1 MSSHDAS
8 SQQSFSRWWAELDPI
23 GRSPSGGYRRFAW
36 TRQDATLRE
45 WFRGAAGGLGLD
57 VVTDRTGNVW
67 AWWGDPDADGP
78 GVVIGSHLDSVPE
91 GGAFDGPLGVVS
103 SLAAVEALQQSG
115 FTPRHP
121 IAVACFGDEEGA
133 RFGIACAGSRL
144 LTGALDADRARAL
157 RDGDGTTMA
166 EAMAAAGHDP
176 QHVGRDDET
185 LRRVGMFV
193 ELHVEQGRGLVDVD
207 SAVGVGSAIWPHGR
221 WRFDLAGRA
230 DHAGTTRLAD
240 RTDPMLD
247 LAALIQAARAA
258 AERYD
263 AVATVGKVS
272 VNPNGV
278 NAIPSSVS
286 AWLDARGPDESDVR
300 SLVADL
306 SDAYGRPD
314 EESWTPRTPFHP
326 TLSANVVH
334 ALEELGEPVPVLE
347 TGAGHDAG
355 VLSQTGIPTSMLY
368 VRNPTGVSH
377 SPLEHAE
384 VDDCLAGVDA
394 LTHVVRRLAQ

>member
-1 MSSHDAS
+1 VSS
-8 SQQSFSRWWAELDPI
+8 FERWWAEIEPV
-23 GRSPSGGYRRFAW
+23 GRAASGGYRRFAW
-36 TRQDATLRE
+36 TAEDAALRE
-45 WFRGAAGGLGLD
+45 WFAGAATSLGLD

-103 SLAAVEALQQSG
+103 SLAAVESLQGKG

-121 IAVACFGDEEGA
+121 IAVACFSDEEGA
-133 RFGIACAGSRL
+133 RFGIACAGSRM
-144 LTGALDADRARAL
+144 LTGALDADRARGL

-166 EAMAAAGHDP
+166 EAMTAAGHDP
-176 QHVGRDDET
+176 GHLGRDDEA

-193 ELHVEQGRGLVDVD
+193 ELHVEQGRWLVDAD

-247 LAALIQAARAA
+247 LALLIQGARAA

-278 NAIPSSVS
+278 NAIPSSVT
-286 AWLDARGPDESDVR
+286 AWLDARGPDEVDVR
-300 SLVADL
+300 CLVADL
-306 SDAYGRPD
+306 ADVHGRPD
-314 EESWTPRTPFHP
+314 EESWTPRTPFDQ
-326 TLSANVVH
+326 TLTANVVH
-334 ALEELGEPVPVLE
+334 ALEERGEPVPVLE

-355 VLSQTGIPTSMLY
+355 VLAQAGIATSMLY

-384 VDDCLAGVDA
+384 TDDCLAGVEA
-394 LTHVVRRLAQ
+394 LTHVVQRLAQ

>member
-1 MSSHDAS
+1 MSS
-8 SQQSFSRWWAELDPI
+8 FERWWSEIEPV
-23 GRSPSGGYRRFAW
+23 GRSAAGGYRRFAW
-36 TRQDATLRE
+36 TAQDAALRE
-45 WFRGAAGGLGLD
+45 WFTGAAGSLGLD

-103 SLAAVEALQQSG
+103 SLAAVEALQRKG
-115 FTPRHP
+115 FQPRHP

-133 RFGIACAGSRL
+133 RFGIACAGSRM
-144 LTGALDADRARAL
+144 LTGALDADKARAL
-157 RDGDGTTMA
+157 RDGEGTTMA
-166 EAMAAAGHDP
+166 EAMTAAGHDP
-176 QHVGRDDET
+176 VHVGRDDEA
-185 LRRVGMFV
+185 LRRIGMFV

-247 LAALIQAARAA
+247 LATLIQAARAA

-278 NAIPSSVS
+278 NAIPSSVT
-286 AWLDARGPDESDVR
+286 AWLDARGPDEVDVR
-300 SLVADL
+300 CLVADL
-306 SDAYGRPD
+306 ADAHGRPQ
-314 EESWTPRTPFHP
+314 EESWTPRTPFDS
-326 TLSANVVH
+326 TLTANVVH
-334 ALEELGEPVPVLE
+334 ALEERGEPVPVLE

-355 VLSQTGIPTSMLY
+355 VLSLAGIATSMLY

-384 VDDCLAGVDA
+384 TDDCLAGVEA
-394 LTHVVRRLAQ
+394 LTHVVQRLAQ